1 MNIVVSK
8 QKGMSVTGWI
18 FVIAIGLF
26 FVLLGIKMVPN
37 YIEYNSVSNILES
50 LKDDS
55 SMANAQPREI
65 RQTISKRFNINSIY
79 DFDPDNIT
87 IKKSKEG
94 LKVTAEYEVREEVA
108 GNVAV
113 VMSFFKEVDL
123 KR

>member
-1 MNIVVSK
+1 MNIVMSK
-8 QKGMSVTGWI
+8 QRGMSVTGWR

-26 FVLLGIKMVPN
+26 FLLLGIKMVPN
-37 YIEYNSVSNILES
+37 YIEYNSVSNVLES

-94 LKVTAEYEVREEVA
+94 LKVTADYEVREEVA
-108 GNVAV
+108 GNVSV
-113 VMSFFKEVDL
+113 VMSFYKEIDL